1 MNSRERVALALNHQ
15 EADRVPLD
23 LGGSGVTG
31 MHASSVYRLRQALG
45 LDAPGTPVKVVD
57 PFMILGEIEP
67 DLIDAL
73 GVDVVPLPGRQT
85 IFGFENEGWKPWTLF
100 DDTPVLVPEHFNTD
114 PEPNGDILMYPEG
127 DKSAPPSGR
136 MPHGGFYFDVIVRQP
151 PIDDSMLSV
160 EDNLEEFGPLSDADV
175 AYFRGEAERL
185 YTHTDKAIFANVG
198 GTGFGDIA
206 LVPASMLRYPKGI
219 RDVEEWYVS
228 TISRRDYVYKV
239 FEGQCEVALGNLASL
254 HEAVGDR
261 ASVILISGT
270 DFGTQA
276 GPFISRKTYRE
287 LYMPFLK
294 AENDWVHAHT
304 PWKTFLHTCGSI
316 MPLIPDFI
324 ETGFDILNPVQFS
337 AANMDS
343 RELKRAFGDRITFWG
358 GGVNTQQTLP
368 FGTAEDVR
376 REVQQQ
382 IEIFAPGGRFR
393 LQYQS
398 QRPGRRAGRE
408 SAGPLRRGR
417 GVPRLL
423 LRETS
428 EGSDLRKLLRL
439 VIGWLVASPDRRGGF
454 CPC

>member
-1 MNSRERVALALNHQ
+1 MNSRERVAMSLKHQ

-57 PFMILGEIEP
+57 PFMILGEIGP
-67 DLIDAL
+67 DLIDVL
-73 GVDVVPLPGRQT
+73 GVDVVSLPNPHT

-100 DDTPVLVPEHFNTD
+100 DGTPVWVPERFNTE
-114 PEPNGDILMYPEG
+114 PEPSGDILMYPEG

-136 MPHGGFYFDVIVRQP
+136 MPYGGFYFDVLIRQP
-151 PIDDSMLSV
+151 PIDDSRLKV
-160 EDNLEEFGPLSDADV
+160 EDNLEEFGSLSDEDV
-175 AYFRGEAERL
+175 AYFRSEAERL
-185 YTHTDKAIFANVG
+185 YSQTDKAIFAAVG

-206 LVPASMLRYPKGI
+206 LVPASMLKYPKGI

-228 TISRRDYVYKV
+228 IVSRRDYVYSL
-239 FEGQCEVALGNLASL
+239 FAGQCEIALANLARL
-254 HEAVGDR
+254 YEAVGDR
-261 ASVILISGT
+261 VSVILISGT

-276 GPFISRKTYRE
+276 GPFISRKTYRD

-304 PWKTFLHTCGSI
+304 PWRTFLHSCGSI

-343 RELKRAFGDRITFWG
+343 HELKRKFGDRVTFWG
-358 GGVNTQQTLP
+358 GGVDTQGTLP
-368 FGTAEDVR
+368 FGAAGDVR
-376 REVQQQ
+376 REVRAQ
-382 IEIFAPGGRFR
+382 IETFAPGGGFVFNTNHNV
-393 LQYQS
+393 QS
-398 QRPGRRAGRE
+398 GIPTENLLALYDTVRE
-408 SAGPLRRGR
+408 CRDYSR
-417 GVPRLL
+417 
-423 LRETS
+423 
-428 EGSDLRKLLRL
+428 
-439 VIGWLVASPDRRGGF
+439 
-454 CPC
+454 